1 LKSAARTVKS
11 SIDMEPKE
19 LRSLLWSRGHSSIS
33 AAEALGCSAAQI
45 RDWRIGRR
53 PIPEKYVAAIE
64 RLPQRAPAG
73 RRWAPAD
80 SLPDRVKGAS
90 SAVRVE
96 TSADPAPV
104 RQRRRKAA
112 SKRSKGPLVRE
123 IDPVIYDERHP
134 VRPVEGHDAE
144 AVPLGGFLDQ
154 LAQAFAPA
162 LALIN
167 RGAPA
172 APPALDGE
180 ILPPL
185 PAPALPAVIP
195 LQPASVP
202 TAGLPQLPAGIAYPR
217 PAMIF
222 DSVFPAALRGKAC
235 CAPLMVRHAGGMVA
249 PAFCGETCEP
259 GSDVCRAHLPRAAA
273 SPQLWTATMAP
284 VRIKARR
291 PVYY

>member
-1 LKSAARTVKS
+1 VVKFGC
-11 SIDMEPKE
+11 DMEPKE

-53 PIPEKYVAAIE
+53 PIPEKYFGALHQ
-64 RLPQRAPAG
+64 LPQRVRSG
-73 RRWAPAD
+73 RRWSPAD
-80 SLPDRVKGAS
+80 TLPDRVKGAS

-96 TSADPAPV
+96 TSPGPAPV
-104 RQRRRKAA
+104 RQRRRKGA
-112 SKRSKGPLVRE
+112 SKRSKGPPVRE
-123 IDPVIYDERHP
+123 IDPVVYDERHP
-134 VRPVEGHDAE
+134 VRPVEGHDDE
-144 AVPLGGFLDQ
+144 TVPWGAFLGQ
-154 LAQAFAPA
+154 LAHAIAPA

-167 RGAPA
+167 RNAPA

-185 PAPALPAVIP
+185 PVVPPLPVIP
-195 LQPASVP
+195 LQPASFP
-202 TAGLPQLPAGIAYPR
+202 RAKLPQLPAGVDLPR
-217 PAMIF
+217 LAMIF

-249 PAFCGETCEP
+249 PAFCGQTCEP
-259 GSDVCRAHLPRAAA
+259 STDVCSAHLPRAAA
-273 SPQLWTATMAP
+273 SPQLRTATIAP
-284 VRIKARR
+284 IRIKARR

>member
-1 LKSAARTVKS
+1 
-11 SIDMEPKE
+11 MEPKE

-33 AAEALGCSAAQI
+33 AAETLGCSAAQI

-53 PIPEKYVAAIE
+53 PIPEKYLGAIHQ
-64 RLPQRAPAG
+64 LPQRVRSG
-73 RRWAPAD
+73 RRWSPAD
-80 SLPDRVKGAS
+80 SLPDRVERAS
-90 SAVRVE
+90 SALRIK

-104 RQRRRKAA
+104 RQRRHKAA

-123 IDPVIYDERHP
+123 IDPVVYDERHP
-134 VRPVEGHDAE
+134 VRPVEGHDDE
-144 AVPLGGFLDQ
+144 TVPWGAFLDQ

-162 LALIN
+162 LALFN

-172 APPALDGE
+172 APPALNGE

-185 PAPALPAVIP
+185 PAVRPLPAVIA

-202 TAGLPQLPAGIAYPR
+202 KAKLPQLPPGIAYPR

-249 PAFCGETCEP
+249 PAFCGQTCEP
-259 GSDVCRAHLPRAAA
+259 GSDVCSAHLPRAAA
-273 SPQLWTATMAP
+273 SPQLRTATTAP
-284 VRIKARR
+284 IRIKARR

>member
-1 LKSAARTVKS
+1 
-11 SIDMEPKE
+11 MEPKE

-53 PIPEKYVAAIE
+53 PIPEKYLGAIHQ
-64 RLPQRAPAG
+64 LPQRVRSG
-73 RRWAPAD
+73 RRWSPAD

-90 SAVRVE
+90 SSVRVQ

-123 IDPVIYDERHP
+123 IDPVVYDERHP
-134 VRPVEGHDAE
+134 VRPVEGHDDE
-144 AVPLGGFLDQ
+144 TVPINRFLGQ

-185 PAPALPAVIP
+185 PAVPPVIP
-195 LQPASVP
+195 LQPASIP
-202 TAGLPQLPAGIAYPR
+202 RAKLPQLP
-217 PAMIF
+217 
-222 DSVFPAALRGKAC
+222 
-235 CAPLMVRHAGGMVA
+235 
-249 PAFCGETCEP
+249 
-259 GSDVCRAHLPRAAA
+259 
-273 SPQLWTATMAP
+273 
-284 VRIKARR
+284 
-291 PVYY
+291 